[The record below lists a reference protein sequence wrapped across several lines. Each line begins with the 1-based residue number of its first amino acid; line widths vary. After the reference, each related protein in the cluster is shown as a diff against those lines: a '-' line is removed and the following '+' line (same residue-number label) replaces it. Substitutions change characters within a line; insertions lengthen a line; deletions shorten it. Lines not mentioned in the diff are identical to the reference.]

1 MAKSCNQ
8 KGKILYLERMLSETT
23 SENPI
28 SMQEIL
34 TKLEERGIR
43 AERKSIYDDLEALRD
58 FGMEIHY
65 RRGREG
71 GYFTENTK
79 KTAEEAVLAVTNEGE
94 KTERQITAPGTEEMT
109 AKGTVQKGQTLS
121 GRVPSPV
128 PDQNAEN
135 KKELK
140 LVCQNSAK
148 KKILRTFGSEIV
160 CKEKG
165 VDSFT
170 VTVEA
175 VVDKAL
181 FGWLASM
188 GRNVHILKPKK
199 VAVAYRDY
207 LKNIARDYKGID
219 K

>member
-23 SENPI
+23 GEKPV

-43 AERKSIYDDLEALRD
+43 AERKSIYDDLETLRD

-79 KTAEEAVLAVTNEGE
+79 KTEEGSSAITNEGE
-94 KTERQITAPGTEEMT
+94 ETKHQEAVSETGEITAKAT
-109 AKGTVQKGQTLS
+109 AQKEQTLS
-121 GRVPSPV
+121 GRVPAPV

-140 LVCQNSAK
+140 LICQNSAK
-148 KKILRTFGSEIV
+148 KKILRTL
-160 CKEKG
+160 KLLW
-165 VDSFT
+165 T
-170 VTVEA
+170 V
-175 VVDKAL
+175 
-181 FGWLASM
+181 
-188 GRNVHILKPKK
+188 
-199 VAVAYRDY
+199 Y
-207 LKNIARDYKGID
+207 
-219 K
+219 

>member
-1 MAKSCNQ
+1 MMVS
-8 KGKILYLERMLSETT
+8 YRSTHLSLKPKEHDL
-23 SENPI
+23 N
-28 SMQEIL
+28 
-34 TKLEERGIR
+34 
-43 AERKSIYDDLEALRD
+43 AEKRIVNVR
-58 FGMEIHY
+58 
-65 RRGREG
+65 
-71 GYFTENTK
+71 FTENTK
-79 KTAEEAVLAVTNEGE
+79 KTEEDSSAITNEGE
-94 KTERQITAPGTEEMT
+94 ETKHQEAVSETGEITAK
-109 AKGTVQKGQTLS
+109 ATVQKEQTLS
-121 GRVPSPV
+121 GRVPAPV

-140 LVCQNSAK
+140 LICQNSAK
-148 KKILRTFGSEIV
+148 KKILRTFGPEVV

-165 VDSFT
+165 ADSFT

-207 LKNIARDYKGID
+207 LKNISRDYKGID